1 MASVYEEPVITPA
14 MTDGGPANDYDGS
27 APDDSRIQNPPAKSQ
42 GSRVLQT
49 TGRVKWFDSHRG
61 FGFIIPDTDDDYNDQ
76 DILVHWTVLEP
87 LKRRDLPELARV
99 TCEYVDAAKGLQA
112 TRILEIDESHCAK
125 PTPRPV
131 PEVKNPS
138 NNVVEVDSSFV
149 EAEVK
154 WFNRAKGY
162 GFLVVDGVDGD
173 IFVHM
178 ETLRNAGIAEIMP
191 GENMLARIDTGD
203 RGYMAVQV
211 CSSQLSR

>member
-1 MASVYEEPVITPA
+1 MASVYEEPVLTPVLTEGA
-14 MTDGGPANDYDGS
+14 PANDYDGCPS
-27 APDDSRIQNPPAKSQ
+27 DDSPNSSKSEKHQ
-42 GSRVLQT
+42 GARVLQA
-49 TGRVKWFDSHRG
+49 TGHVKWFDSHRG
-61 FGFIIPDTDDDYNDQ
+61 FGFIIPDTDHDHDDH

-87 LKRRDLPELARV
+87 LNRRDLPEMARV

-112 TRILEIDESHCAK
+112 TRILEIDESLCAK
-125 PTPRPV
+125 PIPRPAV
-131 PEVKNPS
+131 EAKHPPMQ
-138 NNVVEVDSSFV
+138 VVDDDSAFV

-154 WFNRAKGY
+154 WFNRTKGY

-211 CSSQLSR
+211 CTSQLSR